1 MNDMNASHACLTTYV
16 KLADTYSLYFKE
28 KMETKNYSFAQDDQ
42 KALDLFCSADIIG
55 KIH

>member
-1 MNDMNASHACLTTYV
+1 MNASHACLTTQ
-16 KLADTYSLYFKE
+16 YSLYFKE
-28 KMETKNYSFAQDDQ
+28 KMETKNFSFAQDDQ

>member
-1 MNDMNASHACLTTYV
+1 MNASHAYLTTHV
-16 KLADTYSLYFKE
+16 ELANTYSLYFKE
-28 KMETKNYSFAQDDQ
+28 KMETKNFSFAQDDQ

>member
-1 MNDMNASHACLTTYV
+1 MNASHACLTTHA
-16 KLADTYSLYFKE
+16 KLANTYSLYLKE
-28 KMETKNYSFAQDDQ
+28 KMETKNNSFAQDVQ

>member
-28 KMETKNYSFAQDDQ
+28 KMETKNYSFAQDDK
-42 KALDLFCSADIIG
+42 KAQDLFCSADIIG